1 MFFLLM
7 RCLRESCDKTNA
19 TNRLYVL
26 YKQSLSYWNVRLCD
40 FCMTVTQTHAHIW
53 RLSLWLVLIQ
63 IIGMFYV
70 SHQRWKLICVEMF
83 KEALHTNNHR
93 IKEFFSWDVLSV
105 EQIKSNVGAKTFPSA
120 VKQKK
125 SFWIISAFTSVGITD
140 ARVWCSVILFRFFTD

>member
-1 MFFLLM
+1 MPQIGFLFFTNNL
-7 RCLRESCDKTNA
+7 CLTEMCGCVISVWLWLKH
-19 TNRLYVL
+19 
-26 YKQSLSYWNVRLCD
+26 
-40 FCMTVTQTHAHIW
+40 THAHIW

-93 IKEFFSWDVLSV
+93 IKEFFSWDAFSV

-125 SFWIISAFTSVGITD
+125 SVWIISAFTSVGITD
-140 ARVWCSVILFRFFTD
+140 ARVWCSIILFRFFTD